1 MELSFSCEGESIKM
15 SFQNPSSSSSR
26 TQAIILDD
34 VVMDNFTR
42 GLTTFSS

>member
-15 SFQNPSSSSSR
+15 SFQNSSSSSR